1 MIKTVKKYLVPHEGN
16 DFKPHLLRESSVVTM
31 FVLAFV
37 LFCTSLGSE
46 YLLRRT
52 DLGAAVLPAVLVD
65 LTNEHRIKNNQK
77 PLKIN
82 PSLEKAALL
91 KAKDMDANQY
101 FAHTSP
107 KGVTPWQWFIK
118 AGYSFIYAGENL
130 AINFDESPSV
140 QEAWINSPGH
150 HANLISSK
158 FDETGIAVY
167 RGTYQG
173 HPTSFVVQLF
183 GKRLQ
188 PRTANRLTA
197 AVAGAQEE
205 TPETILLVDE
215 PTFAVAQA
223 TGVDE
228 WTGSVTDEKVTHY
241 ASFAERWLVNQSHYV
256 QWAYLILMVIVY
268 LTLIM
273 MIVFEFRV
281 QHPKNIALA
290 VVLLVFL
297 GILAFLNSTYV
308 LSFF

>member
-1 MIKTVKKYLVPHEGN
+1 MIKTVKKYIIPHEGN
-16 DFKPHLLRESSVVTM
+16 EFKPHLLRESSVVAI
-31 FVLAFV
+31 FALSFI

-46 YLLRRT
+46 YILRRT

-65 LTNEHRIKNNQK
+65 LTNEHRIENNQK

-82 PSLEKAALL
+82 PNLEKAALL
-91 KAKDMDANQY
+91 KAKDMNANQY

-107 KGVTPWQWFIK
+107 SGVTPWQWFIK

-140 QEAWINSPGH
+140 EEAWINSPGH
-150 HANLISSK
+150 HANLINSK
-158 FDETGIAVY
+158 FEETGIAVY

-188 PRTANRLTA
+188 PRSASSLTANA
-197 AVAGAQEE
+197 ADAQAEV
-205 TPETILLVDE
+205 PETTLLVDE

-223 TGVDE
+223 TGADQ
-228 WTGSVTDEKVTHY
+228 GSEKIDAKLTHY
-241 ASFAERWLVNQSHYV
+241 ATFAERWLVNQSHYV
-256 QWAYLILMVIVY
+256 QWAYLVLMAVVY
-268 LTLIM
+268 LTLIL

-290 VVLLVFL
+290 FVLLIFL